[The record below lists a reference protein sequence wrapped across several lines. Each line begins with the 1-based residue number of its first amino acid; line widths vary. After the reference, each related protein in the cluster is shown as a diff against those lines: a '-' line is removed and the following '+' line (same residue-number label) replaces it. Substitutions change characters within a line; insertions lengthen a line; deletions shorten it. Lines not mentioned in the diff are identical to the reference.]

1 MNKPR
6 VLGVDAC
13 RRGWV
18 GIAVEWDGGLTA
30 YHAPEI
36 DQLVDQVE
44 RDGKVDMVAVDMP
57 IGLAD
62 AGRRQADVLAR
73 KEAGPQWCSVF
84 IMPVREALESTDIS
98 TAKETNLRLAGEGF
112 THQAFSLRPKILQV
126 DRWVRETHLPVVEVR
141 PEVSFAAL
149 AGEHLRSRKSSWSGA
164 HHRRE
169 LLARA
174 GIMLPNELGDPGLK
188 ADVNDMLDAAAAAW
202 TARRVS
208 RGEARPLPDPPETF
222 SDGLPC
228 AIWI

>member
-36 DQLVDQVE
+36 GRLVDQAE
-44 RDGKVDMVAVDMP
+44 RDGKVDAVAVDMP

-73 KEAGPQWCSVF
+73 KEAGPQWYSVT
-84 IMPVREALESTDIS
+84 IVPVREALESADIDD
-98 TAKETNLRLAGEGF
+98 ARATNLRLAGDGL
-112 THQAFSLRPKILQV
+112 TPHAFSLRAKILQV
-126 DRWVRETHLPVVEVR
+126 EHWVRETHLPVVEVR

-149 AGEHLRSRKSSWSGA
+149 AGEHLPSRRSSWAGA

-174 GIMLPNELGDPGLK
+174 GIMLPNELGDPGLR
-188 ADVNDMLDAAAAAW
+188 AGVDDLLGAAAAAW

-208 RGEARPLPDPPETF
+208 RGEARALPDPPETF
-222 SDGLPC
+222 SDGLSC

>member
-1 MNKPR
+1 MDLPR

-13 RRGWV
+13 KKGWV
-18 GIAVEWDGGLTA
+18 GVSVSEDGRLTA

-36 DQLVDQVE
+36 DELVATVE
-44 RDGKVDMVAVDMP
+44 QDGKVDVVAVDVP

-73 KEAGPQWCSVF
+73 KEAGPQWYSVA
-84 IMPVREALESTDIS
+84 IVPVREALESENLTA
-98 TAKETNLRLAGEGF
+98 AKEANLRLAGEGF
-112 THQAFSLRPKILQV
+112 TPQAFSLKTRILQV
-126 DRWVRETHLPVVEVR
+126 DRWVREAQVQVVEVH

-149 AGEHLRSRKSSWSGA
+149 AGEHLRSRKSSWSGS
-164 HHRRE
+164 HERRE

-188 ADVNDMLDAAAAAW
+188 ANVGDMLDAAVAAW
-202 TARRVS
+202 TARRVA
-208 RGEARPLPDPPETF
+208 RGEARALPDPPETF
-222 SDGLPC
+222 SDGLSC